1 MAKTEQRTKRVFKQ
15 REIVQK
21 EIVHVIPTGDGEE
34 FRFSVVEIDGQTV
47 GDMRF
52 FEKGRK
58 EDIMLP
64 QKRGIPYPEKPE
76 EFLKG
81 FKKLGEKLAG

>member
-1 MAKTEQRTKRVFKQ
+1 MQKQDKESRKTFKQ

-21 EIVHVIPTGDGEE
+21 EIVHVISTREGEE
-34 FRFSVVEIDGQTV
+34 FRFSIIEIDGVKV

-64 QKRGIPYPEKPE
+64 QKRGIPYPDKPE
-76 EFLKG
+76 EVLKG
-81 FKKLGEKLAG
+81 FKLLGEKLEA

>member
-1 MAKTEQRTKRVFKQ
+1 MAKTKESKGRTFKQ

-34 FRFSVVEIDGQTV
+34 FRFSVIEIDGQKA

-64 QKRGIPYPEKPE
+64 QKRGIPYPVNPE
-76 EFLKG
+76 EFLRG
-81 FKKLGEKLAG
+81 FKKLGDKLAG

>member
-1 MAKTEQRTKRVFKQ
+1 MAKTEKAKRRTFKQ

-34 FRFSVVEIDGQTV
+34 FRFSVIEIDGEKV

-52 FEKGRK
+52 FERGRK

-64 QKRGIPYPEKPE
+64 QKRGIPYPESPD

-81 FKKLGEKLAG
+81 FKKLGEKLTG

>member
-1 MAKTEQRTKRVFKQ
+1 MTKAKSSKIKRFKQ

-21 EIVHVIPTGDGEE
+21 EVVHVIPKGEGEE
-34 FRFSVVEIDGQTV
+34 FRFSVIEIDGEKV

-52 FEKGRK
+52 FERGRK

-64 QKRGIPYPEKPE
+64 QKRGIPYPENPE

-81 FKKLGEKLAG
+81 FKKLGEKLAQ